1 MKIKTIII
9 LLIIVL
15 ITFLIYIYNKDDK
28 IYLLNLGNNNEIYQI
43 EEYLKNENKFEQ
55 TINISSNLNQI
66 IDNIKTNKKI
76 QNRTMKNHL
85 IKADFIIITTESKK
99 DNLNELIK
107 IVKQYSKEEIIIIGQ
122 PTSENIL
129 VSRNNKVPLFTKNK
143 TTDSIINYIKENIQ

>member
-43 EEYLKNENKFEQ
+43 EEYLKNENKLEQ
-55 TINISSNLNQI
+55 SINISSNLNQI

>member
-43 EEYLKNENKFEQ
+43 EEYLKNENKLEQ

-143 TTDSIINYIKENIQ
+143 TTESIINYIKENIQ

>member
-43 EEYLKNENKFEQ
+43 EEYLKNENKLEQ

>member
-43 EEYLKNENKFEQ
+43 EEYLKNENKLEQ

-107 IVKQYSKEEIIIIGQ
+107 IVKQYSKEKIIIIGQ

-143 TTDSIINYIKENIQ
+143 TTESIINYIKENIQ